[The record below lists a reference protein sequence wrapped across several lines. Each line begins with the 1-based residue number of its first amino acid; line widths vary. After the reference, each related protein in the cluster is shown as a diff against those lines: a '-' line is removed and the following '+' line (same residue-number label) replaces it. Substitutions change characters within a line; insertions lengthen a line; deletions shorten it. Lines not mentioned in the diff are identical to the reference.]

1 MLVDL
6 GVVCW
11 HGDLTSALRASC
23 QHMEASWMRTEAP
36 QEEMDSVQRE
46 EKIPQQSKPFL
57 QNPGNSFGFP
67 NGKPSWI
74 STRSFI
80 IVRIE
85 KLSEKCL
92 CIRRMVSIHT
102 HTPNTHNTHTLSGRR
117 VLAPAAVLWII
128 WSDLAE
134 ALPATR
140 AGPAETRQELMTF
153 THTSHINHMLQQSV
167 CLCVCV
173 T

>member
-1 MLVDL
+1 
-6 GVVCW
+6 
-11 HGDLTSALRASC
+11 
-23 QHMEASWMRTEAP
+23 MRTEAP

-102 HTPNTHNTHTLSGRR
+102 HTPNTHTLSGRR